1 MNIKDLKNLD
11 KDEILELL
19 GVDVRS
25 TTSSVLWTAGLLVV
39 GMLAGATAA
48 LLLSPKSGRELR
60 ETLGRRAKDTADD
73 IITTARTKVNEAQA
87 KRE

>member
-1 MNIKDLKNLD
+1 MKIKDLKNLD
-11 KDEILELL
+11 KDEILEML

-25 TTSSVLWTAGLLVV
+25 TTSSALWTAGLLLV
-39 GMLAGATAA
+39 GMLAGATVA

-60 ETLGRRAKDTADD
+60 ESLGRRAKETTDD
-73 IITTARTKVNEAQA
+73 LITTARTKVNEAQA

>member
-1 MNIKDLKNLD
+1 MKIKDLKNLD
-11 KDEILELL
+11 KDEILEML

-25 TTSSVLWTAGLLVV
+25 TTSSALWTTGLLLV
-39 GMLAGATAA
+39 GMLAGATVA

-60 ETLGRRAKDTADD
+60 ESLGRRAKETTDD
-73 IITTARTKVNEAQA
+73 LITTARTKVNEAQA

>member
-1 MNIKDLKNLD
+1 MKMKDLKNLD

-25 TTSSVLWTAGLLVV
+25 TTSSVLWTTGLLVV
-39 GMLAGATAA
+39 GALAGATLA
-48 LLLSPKSGRELR
+48 LLVSPKSGRELR
-60 ETLGRRAKDTADD
+60 ASLGRHAKEAADD
-73 IITTARTKVNEAQA
+73 IITTARTKVNEVQA